1 MRSPEKNSSQ
11 IRLRAALAALALSAL
26 CGHAPAA
33 EPNESEGPILEAGP
47 AMEKDVKSRTSRY
60 GATVAVEVT
69 PIEHW
74 LEIEYGLT
82 ALSGAGRR
90 SLEADILLKKPFRF
104 SDTAEFMVGAGPTL
118 ERKLGGDGR
127 STAHG
132 VEFVLDFMFWPTRQ
146 VGWYL
151 EPSYG
156 MGLGAT
162 RGEHTLGASG
172 GLLLR
177 FE

>member
-1 MRSPEKNSSQ
+1 
-11 IRLRAALAALALSAL
+11 LRTTLAALLAAL
-26 CGHAPAA
+26 CGHALGA
-33 EPNESEGPILEAGP
+33 EPTAAEGPILEVGP
-47 AMEKDVKSRTSRY
+47 ATEKDVKSRTSRY

-90 SLEADILLKKPFRF
+90 SLEADILFKKPFHY
-104 SDTAEFMVGAGPTL
+104 SDSFEFMVGAGPTT
-118 ERKLGGDGR
+118 ERKLGGEGR
-127 STAHG
+127 TTAYG
-132 VEFVLDFMFWPTRQ
+132 VEFVLDFMFWPTRRL
-146 VGWYL
+146 GWYL

-156 MGLGAT
+156 AGLGAT